1 MSFSNLFEL
10 NAERQL
16 PVFSIYKSI
25 TYFWVKCLG
34 NSRLLAI
41 T

>member
-1 MSFSNLFEL
+1 MSFINLFEF
-10 NAERQL
+10 NAERPL

-25 TYFWVKCLG
+25 TYFWVKCLE
-34 NSRLLAI
+34 NSRLLVI